1 MTGFADR
8 SSSRALVPGFRLQA
22 GGREELHIKRYSFEE
37 MLEEQDYIVYTNIG
51 DSMLP
56 LLRQKKDIV
65 EIRKKEPGRCRK
77 YDMVL
82 YKRNSKYILHRIL
95 KVLPDGYVIA
105 GDHNLFLEYD
115 IADEQILGVV
125 TRVVRDGKSINMT
138 DKKYLFY
145 VHLWCD
151 FYPVRILILRI
162 KALIRRLLNQD
173 K

>member
-8 SSSRALVPGFRLQA
+8 SSSRALVPGVRLQA

-37 MLEEQDYIVYTNIG
+37 MLEEQGYIVYTNIG
-51 DSMLP
+51 ESMLP

-65 EIRKKEPGRCRK
+65 EIRKKETGRCRK

-82 YKRNSKYILHRIL
+82 YKRNSQYILHRIL

>member
-1 MTGFADR
+1 M
-8 SSSRALVPGFRLQA
+8 VPGFRLQA

-37 MLEEQDYIVYTNIG
+37 MLEEQSNIVYTNIG
-51 DSMLP
+51 ESMLP

-65 EIRKKEPGRCRK
+65 EIRKKESGRCGK

-82 YKRNSKYILHRIL
+82 YKRNSQYILHRIL

-105 GDHNLFLEYD
+105 GDHNMFLEYD
-115 IADEQILGVV
+115 ITDEQILGVV
-125 TRVVRDGKSINMT
+125 TRIVRDGKNISMT
-138 DKKYLFY
+138 DKRYLLY

-162 KALIRRLLNQD
+162 KALIRRFLNQD

>member
-37 MLEEQDYIVYTNIG
+37 MLEEQGYIVYTNIG

-65 EIRKKEPGRCRK
+65 EIRKKEAGRCRK

-95 KVLPDGYVIA
+95 KVLPYGYVIA

>member
-1 MTGFADR
+1 M
-8 SSSRALVPGFRLQA
+8 
-22 GGREELHIKRYSFEE
+22 
-37 MLEEQDYIVYTNIG
+37 
-51 DSMLP
+51 
-56 LLRQKKDIV
+56 
-65 EIRKKEPGRCRK
+65 
-77 YDMVL
+77 
-82 YKRNSKYILHRIL
+82 
-95 KVLPDGYVIA
+95 IA

>member
-1 MTGFADR
+1 M
-8 SSSRALVPGFRLQA
+8 VPGFRLQA

-37 MLEEQDYIVYTNIG
+37 MLEEQGYIVYTNIG
-51 DSMLP
+51 ESMLP

-65 EIRKKEPGRCRK
+65 EIRKKESGRCGK

-82 YKRNSKYILHRIL
+82 YKRNSQYILHRIL

-105 GDHNLFLEYD
+105 GDHNMFLEYD
-115 IADEQILGVV
+115 ITDEQILGVV
-125 TRVVRDGKSINMT
+125 TRIVRDGKNISMT
-138 DKKYLFY
+138 DKRYLLY